1 MSLFYSTVS
10 VAISLDVGEDTF
22 SVTCTAIGGT
32 VIASSFTG
40 PGVNSDLQPV
50 GTVGR
55 TGQNT
60 YSAEIVSDI
69 STASDG
75 DVYYCTVTGG
85 LSTITEQFNLQD
97 THALT
102 TY

>member
-1 MSLFYSTVS
+1 M
-10 VAISLDVGEDTF
+10 
-22 SVTCTAIGGT
+22 TCAATGGT

-85 LSTITEQFNLQD
+85 LSTITERFNLQG
-97 THALT
+97 THALILLEQFN
-102 TY
+102 YYVGQVN